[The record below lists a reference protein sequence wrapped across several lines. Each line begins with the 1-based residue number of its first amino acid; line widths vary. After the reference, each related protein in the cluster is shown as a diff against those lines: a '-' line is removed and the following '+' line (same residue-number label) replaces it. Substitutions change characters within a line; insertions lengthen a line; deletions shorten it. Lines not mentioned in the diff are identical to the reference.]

1 MTDTTT
7 ARETGHRAQI
17 ALDDFVKPAFTEVRA
32 GYLVEMA
39 NMAVL
44 PMTADNRIGFEKLAQ
59 AIRVLD
65 AVEAQIVALASAG
78 RVAEQAIDRAAR
90 MDQMSP
96 EQRRFAKY

>member
-1 MTDTTT
+1 MTDAAI

-39 NMAVL
+39 DMAVL
-44 PMTADNRIGFEKLAQ
+44 PMTTENRVGFEKLAQ
-59 AIRVLD
+59 AMRVLD

-90 MDQMSP
+90 YDQMSA
-96 EQRRFAKY
+96 EQRRFANY